1 MAECV
6 VFTVGRDPLIGMGGH
21 SSYIRGHA
29 RAVIRAGF
37 EPHIFC
43 AASHAG
49 VLESD
54 FGIIHRIRS
63 SPFRFSPQ
71 RVEAGVRK
79 KHIMWHARLIA
90 ASVVRFLS
98 VREGPHLIHG
108 FGTWSCAGVIAS
120 HALRR
125 RGIEAVPISSL
136 YTTAADESRR
146 RVQHLNPAYGYFLRS
161 LYHAEHLWIKRV
173 VDGYE
178 RRAYVE
184 SRLVLVNYESVRR
197 LFLAEYGSGPEIRKL
212 PYTSESAF
220 LHGADE
226 RTSARVGGV
235 GALHPRD
242 TPLVVAVS
250 RHDPRKGLDVLLH
263 ALARLRATGVRFRAC
278 LVGGG
283 ALLAA
288 HRRLAAELGLGDVT
302 AIVGWVPDPYPYLR
316 QADAFVLPSLQE
328 GSGSLSLIE
337 ALQAGVAVVASNV
350 DGIPEDVV
358 DGTSALLVQPGD
370 PAALAAA
377 LGQVLKDRDL
387 RARLAWRGRETF
399 ETRFSCNALIS
410 ALSEVYASLGLGSS
424 RG

>member
-21 SSYIRGHA
+21 SSYVRGHA

-49 VLESD
+49 VLDAD

-63 SPFRFSPQ
+63 PPFRFVPQ
-71 RVEAGVRK
+71 KVEAGVRK
-79 KHIMWHARLIA
+79 KHIMWHAPLIA

-98 VREGPHLIHG
+98 AREGPHLIHG

-120 HALRR
+120 HALRG

-161 LYHAEHLWIKRV
+161 LYRAEHLWIKWV

-197 LFLAEYGSGPEIRKL
+197 LFLAEYGSGAEIRKL

-220 LHGADE
+220 VHGQKE
-226 RTSARVGGV
+226 GGLPSV
-235 GALHPRD
+235 AKVAALQPREA
-242 TPLVVAVS
+242 PLIVAVS
-250 RHDPRKGLDVLLH
+250 RHDPRKGLDNLLH
-263 ALARLRATGVRFRAC
+263 ALARLRAAGVRFRAC

-288 HRRLAAELGLGDVT
+288 HRRLAAELGLGEVT
-302 AIVGWVPDPYPYLR
+302 TILGWVPDPYPYL
-316 QADAFVLPSLQE
+316 QSADVFVLPSLQE

-358 DGTSALLVQPGD
+358 EGGSALLVRPGN
-370 PAALAAA
+370 PAELAEALAR
-377 LGQVLKDRDL
+377 VLSDSGL
-387 RARLAWRGRETF
+387 RKRLAENGRASF
-399 ETRFSCNALIS
+399 EARFSPEALTE
-410 ALSEVYASLGLGSS
+410 ALREIYAELGFSP
-424 RG
+424 